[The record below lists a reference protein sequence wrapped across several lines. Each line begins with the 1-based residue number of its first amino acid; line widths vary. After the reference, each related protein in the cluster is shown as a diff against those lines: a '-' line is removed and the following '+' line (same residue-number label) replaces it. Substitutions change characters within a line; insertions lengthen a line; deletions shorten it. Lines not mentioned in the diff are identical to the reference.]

1 MKKIILS
8 SLLAC
13 STLFAADLVWEK
25 DINTAFGKAQTEHKT
40 VMVMVEGEDCRWCKK
55 MKYRTLGDEIVQNR
69 LANYTVVKVM
79 REDPKALKDL
89 PAINGVPTIFFM
101 TADKKVIESVVGY
114 YNVEDFISYIGDV
127 EKKTSTKE
135 VK

>member
-101 TADKKVIESVVGY
+101 TADKKVIESVVAT
-114 YNVEDFISYIGDV
+114 IM
-127 EKKTSTKE
+127 
-135 VK
+135 